1 MDVLEVVGYPVDIDF
16 HFATWIELDTK
27 IFEEF
32 IVSSARGG
40 LVVDLVGRF
49 CDIDD
54 GEVLHTEGD
63 TKAET
68 FVGIDFH
75 RPGRE
80 EGGSNLD

>member
-1 MDVLEVVGYPVDIDF
+1 MDVLEVVGYPVDVNF

-27 IFEEF
+27 ISEEF
-32 IVSSARGG
+32 IVSGARDG

-54 GEVLHTEGD
+54 GEVPHAEGD
-63 TKAET
+63 SKAET

-80 EGGSNLD
+80 GGSNLD

>member
-1 MDVLEVVGYPVDIDF
+1 MDVVRYPVDINF
-16 HFATWIELDTK
+16 HFATWTELNTK

-32 IVSSARGG
+32 IVSGARDG

-54 GEVLHTEGD
+54 GEVLHAEGD
-63 TKAET
+63 SKAET